1 MFNLHD
7 PNPRSPPTLAKGGLR
22 VSALNTSGRKQGV
35 EDRAMAVN
43 KAIVIGNL
51 GADPQVHALPS
62 GQNVAN
68 LSLATN
74 ERFTDRNG
82 DQQQRTEW
90 HHVVAFGQ
98 LAETCGQ
105 YLSKGRRVYV
115 EGRLTTRVYEA
126 KDGSGKRY
134 RTEIIA
140 RQIRFLDRRPAAGKS
155 AETPF

>member
-1 MFNLHD
+1 M
-7 PNPRSPPTLAKGGLR
+7 TG
-22 VSALNTSGRKQGV
+22 SGRKQGV
-35 EDRAMAVN
+35 EDKTMAVN

-62 GQNVAN
+62 GQNVVN

-82 DQQQRTEW
+82 DPQQRTEW
-90 HHVVAFGQ
+90 HRIVAFGK

-105 YLSKGRRVYV
+105 YLRKGRRVYV
-115 EGRLTTRVYEA
+115 EGRLTTREYEA

-140 RQIRFLDRRPAAGKS
+140 RQIRFLDRSGDATAQPASSEA
-155 AETPF
+155 PF